1 MFSMVMMT
9 ILTFSHYV
17 SVTVVGECAW
27 LRVKESFEMLSLL
40 GVHTAFAQ
48 AYPINAKTESPN
60 HS

>member
-1 MFSMVMMT
+1 MMT

-17 SVTVVGECAW
+17 SVTVVGDCAW
-27 LRVKESFEMLSLL
+27 LRVKESFQMLSLL
-40 GVHTAFAQ
+40 GVHTAFEQ